1 MAWVIGGFVV
11 LVVAAA
17 AGVLAWWRAGVGGV
31 NRLLIGIV
39 ERGELR
45 IDPVPPELVPKTCAG
60 AVRALEE
67 LGFRACGAVATKPG
81 SLPVSYSVLLLSG
94 DAQSYARV
102 SAMTDLDPGPPTVG
116 ITSYF
121 DGRVLDTATV
131 NEAVADPARFTQL
144 LPGRPPDIL
153 VAKHY
158 DRLRALAV
166 EGLVA
171 HALTPDS
178 LPDRVRQDWID
189 DVRGMR
195 EFGLTRT
202 SS

>member
-11 LVVAAA
+11 LVAAVAG
-17 AGVLAWWRAGVGGV
+17 GVLVWWRAGVGGV

-45 IDPVPPELVPKTCAG
+45 IDPVPPELVPRSCNG
-60 AVRALEE
+60 AVRALEG

-81 SLPVSYSVLLLSG
+81 NLPVSYSVLLLSG
-94 DAQSYARV
+94 DGRSYARV

-121 DGRVLDTATV
+121 DGHVLDTATV
-131 NEAVADPARFTQL
+131 DEAVADPTRFTQL
-144 LPGRPPDIL
+144 LPGRPPDLL
-153 VAKHY
+153 VATHHE
-158 DRLRALAV
+158 RLRALAV
-166 EGLVA
+166 DGLVA
-171 HALTPDS
+171 QALTPES